1 MPLQQRVTHR
11 PKQCPAA
18 PILATAL
25 LGLGLIT
32 LPGIGHAEGIT
43 LKIFGGSALDEL
55 APRQPPDEQKKIQQQ
70 VIDGFLKA
78 NPDVAAVEWDAQGPQ
93 TDSIQRVMTAKLAN
107 QEMDLIACPAFYTNG
122 AYVRRKLVMPITDKI
137 KPFQDRIDAAALGAF
152 TVNGQVYGVP
162 ISTLSTSTI
171 FYNVDLFQK
180 LAIPV
185 PPTYDDL
192 KAAVPKFKTAG
203 VIPLLHQ
210 GSNTVMWPMWYFE
223 TFSQASGDPVGKTQ
237 KNLEGTAKFTDA
249 PDVEGFKL
257 IKQWVDDGI
266 LSKDSLS
273 VDQDG
278 MRAAF
283 AAGKSAMYYGGTW
296 EIPSL
301 QSSVKDFKWGVF
313 AFPKMD
319 GTPGAPG
326 HGGGA
331 DNGMC
336 VASSIPPEKLDAAVK
351 FIEYLT
357 RPEVATLYLAPE
369 QPIAASIKGVPQ
381 VDDAYAVELRKQ
393 AFPNTIKFLDWIWPS
408 EVASATSSAIA
419 GIVGGTTTPE
429 DAAASIQTIF
439 DDLKAQGSWPPK

>member
-1 MPLQQRVTHR
+1 MPIQHGTMARLPGNSMSLRIV
-11 PKQCPAA
+11 AG
-18 PILATAL
+18 LL
-25 LGLGLIT
+25 VLGLMTMPSVVL
-32 LPGIGHAEGIT
+32 AEGVT
-43 LKIFGGSALDEL
+43 LKVFGGSSLDQL
-55 APRQPPDEQKKIQQQ
+55 APRQPPDEQKAIQKE
-70 VIDGFLKA
+70 VFDGFLRA
-78 NPDVAAVEWDAQGPQ
+78 NPEVSAIEWDAQGPQ
-93 TDSIQRVMTAKLAN
+93 SDAIQRLMTARLAN

-122 AYVRRKLVMPITDKI
+122 AYVRRKLVMPISDKI
-137 KPFQDRIDAAALGAF
+137 KPFQDRIDSTALGAF
-152 TVNGQVYGVP
+152 TINGQVYGVP

-180 LAIPV
+180 LGVPV
-185 PPTYDDL
+185 PATYEEL
-192 KAAVPKFKTAG
+192 KAAVPKFKAAG

-223 TFSQASGDPVGKTQ
+223 TLSQATGDAIGKTQ
-237 KNLEGTAKFTDA
+237 KNLDGIAKFTDA
-249 PDVEGFKL
+249 PDVEAFTL

-266 LSKDSLS
+266 LSKDSLA
-273 VDQDG
+273 VDMDG

-301 QSSVKDFKWGVF
+301 QQSVTNFKWGVF
-313 AFPKMD
+313 AFPKMA
-319 GTPGAPG
+319 GTPGAPH

-331 DNGMC
+331 DNGIC
-336 VASSIPPEKLDAAVK
+336 VSSSIAHTKLDAAIK

-369 QPIAASIKGVPQ
+369 QPIAASIKGVPE
-381 VDDAYAVELRKQ
+381 VEDAYAVQLRKD

-408 EVASATSSAIA
+408 EVATATASAIA
-419 GIVGGTTTPE
+419 GIVGGTITPE
-429 DAAASIQTIF
+429 QAAASVQTVF

>member
-1 MPLQQRVTHR
+1 MPIQHGTMARLPGNSMSLRIV
-11 PKQCPAA
+11 AG
-18 PILATAL
+18 LL
-25 LGLGLIT
+25 VLGLMTMPSVVL
-32 LPGIGHAEGIT
+32 AEGVT
-43 LKIFGGSALDEL
+43 LKVFGGSSLDQL
-55 APRQPPDEQKKIQQQ
+55 APRQPPDEQKAIQKE
-70 VIDGFLKA
+70 VFDGFLRA
-78 NPDVAAVEWDAQGPQ
+78 NPEVSAIEWDAQGPQ
-93 TDSIQRVMTAKLAN
+93 SDAIQRLMTARLAN

-137 KPFQDRIDAAALGAF
+137 KPFQDRIDSTALGAF
-152 TVNGQVYGVP
+152 TINGQFYGVP

-180 LAIPV
+180 LGVPV
-185 PPTYDDL
+185 PATYEEL
-192 KAAVPKFKTAG
+192 KAAVPKFKAAG

-223 TFSQASGDPVGKTQ
+223 TLSQTTGDAIGKTQ
-237 KNLEGTAKFTDA
+237 KNLEGIAKFTDA
-249 PDVEGFKL
+249 PDVEAFTL

-266 LSKDSLS
+266 LSKDSLA
-273 VDQDG
+273 VDMDG

-301 QSSVKDFKWGVF
+301 QQSVKNFKWGVF
-313 AFPKMD
+313 AFPKMA
-319 GTPGAPG
+319 GTLGAPH

-331 DNGMC
+331 DNGIC
-336 VASSIPPEKLDAAVK
+336 VSSSIAPTKLDAAIE

-369 QPIAASIKGVPQ
+369 QPIAASIKGVPE
-381 VDDAYAVELRKQ
+381 VEDAYAVQLRKD

-408 EVASATSSAIA
+408 EVATATASAIA
-419 GIVGGTTTPE
+419 GVVGGTITPE
-429 DAAASIQTIF
+429 QAAASVQTVF
-439 DDLKAQGSWPPK
+439 DDLKAQGRWPPK